1 MLPKPSDIKPYEDET
16 LERIQFE
23 HLYIAMIIL
32 EAGIIIS
39 MLVFL
44 GEMAWFARRLKKT
57 GIEEAMTENNNM
69 AEDNYNTNED
79 DYTMDEKKYAAWK
92 RWCKYFCVVLIAALP
107 FCIAAL
113 SYHIHILIQAEQ
125 ELTTTSTE
133 DNKKF

>member
-23 HLYIAMIIL
+23 HLYIALIIL

-44 GEMAWFARRLKKT
+44 GEMAWFARKFKKT
-57 GIEEAMTENNNM
+57 GIEEAVTENIDM
-69 AEDNYNTNED
+69 VEDNNNTNED

-92 RWCKYFCVVLIAALP
+92 RWCKYFCVFLISALPFLIAAVT
-107 FCIAAL
+107 
-113 SYHIHILIQAEQ
+113 YHINMLIQAEQ
-125 ELTTTSTE
+125 KVANTSPE
-133 DNKKF
+133 DTN

>member
-1 MLPKPSDIKPYEDET
+1 MLGKPNDKKPYEDET

-23 HLYIAMIIL
+23 HLIIALIIL
-32 EAGIIIS
+32 EVGIIIS

-44 GEMAWFARRLKKT
+44 GEMVWFARKLKKT
-57 GIEEAMTENNNM
+57 GIEEGVTENIDM
-69 AEDNYNTNED
+69 VEDNNNADED

-92 RWCKYFCVVLIAALP
+92 RWCKYFCVFLISALP

-125 ELTTTSTE
+125 EVTTTSPE
-133 DNKKF
+133 DTN

>member
-44 GEMAWFARRLKKT
+44 GEMVWFARRLKKT
-57 GIEEAMTENNNM
+57 GIEEAVTENNDM
-69 AEDNYNTNED
+69 AEDNNNANED
-79 DYTMDEKKYAAWK
+79 DDTMDEKKYAAWK
-92 RWCKYFCVVLIAALP
+92 RWCKYFCVVLIAVLP
-107 FCIAAL
+107 FLISAL
-113 SYHIHILIQAEQ
+113 CYHLNI
-125 ELTTTSTE
+125 
-133 DNKKF
+133 